1 MHRDLNF
8 GSEIF
13 LRFFSFEMQWPLFPH
28 KGQRHTS
35 RFRRPFR
42 KYVTVPQILALVR
55 TVRATQIRFHPLSK
69 LRSVR
74 TL

>member
-55 TVRATQIRFHPLSK
+55 TVRPN
-69 LRSVR
+69 
-74 TL
+74 